1 MAQYYDSPAMT
12 VLGIETATGVCSVG
26 LVHND
31 QVLGEISIARQKAH
45 AELLPGMIAR
55 LIADVGLALSDLTAV
70 AVSIGPGSF
79 TGLRVG
85 LSAAKGLA
93 QARHIPVLPVE
104 TLAALADP
112 VLRRGGAAIAGLS
125 MRNGMTYA
133 ASYRWSRTGPIR
145 VGDFFFGM
153 PGTMNPKVR
162 TGTVCVGPVG
172 PDVWKKFIRRTQPKA
187 TEAPARLHRPSG
199 AAVALVAARTGQ
211 SEDVAGWER
220 LEPLYLQDY
229 PTRRP

>member
-1 MAQYYDSPAMT
+1 MT

-26 LVHND
+26 LVQND
-31 QVLGEISIARQKAH
+31 RVLGEISISRQKAH
-45 AELLPGMIAR
+45 AELLPGMIAG
-55 LIADVGLALSDLTAV
+55 LIADIGMTLSDLAAV

-93 QARHIPVLPVE
+93 QARRIPVLPVE

-125 MRNGMTYA
+125 MRNGRTYT
-133 ASYRWSRTGPIR
+133 ASYRWSRTGPRR

-153 PGTMNPKVR
+153 PSDMNPAVR
-162 TGTVCVGPVG
+162 AGTVCVGPVG
-172 PDVWKKFIRRTQPKA
+172 PDVWKKFIRRTESKA
-187 TEAPARLHRPSG
+187 SEAPARLHRPSG

-211 SEDVAGWER
+211 VENCAGWER
-220 LEPLYLQDY
+220 LEPLYLHDF